1 MRTVN
6 HRDLPETPA
15 FRFLLEPGKPA
26 PFVLGWTLTA
36 FVDRDERD
44 QKSLR
49 FELNLNGII
58 CSTFGL
64 QAGFRNERV
73 ALGWALTHNATTYD
87 DAGSPVLIDVELH

>member
-1 MRTVN
+1 MPTVTY
-6 HRDLPETPA
+6 RDTPETPA

-44 QKSLR
+44 HQSLR
-49 FELNLNGII
+49 FELQVNGVLIRK
-58 CSTFGL
+58 FGL
-64 QAGFRNERV
+64 QPGFRNEQM
-73 ALGWALTHNATTYD
+73 ALLWAISHNATTFD

>member
-1 MRTVN
+1 MPTVTY
-6 HRDLPETPA
+6 RDLPETPA

-49 FELNLNGII
+49 FELQMNGVVIRMH
-58 CSTFGL
+58 GL
-64 QAGFRNERV
+64 QAGFRGQV
-73 ALGWALTHNATTYD
+73 FAIGWALTHNATTFD